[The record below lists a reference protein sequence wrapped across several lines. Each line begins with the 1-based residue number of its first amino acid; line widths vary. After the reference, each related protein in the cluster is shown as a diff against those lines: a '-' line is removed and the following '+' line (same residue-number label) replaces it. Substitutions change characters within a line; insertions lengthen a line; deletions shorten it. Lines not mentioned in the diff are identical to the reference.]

1 MAIKAPV
8 IFLKP
13 DPTPAIAKKISVR
26 GKHETKVSSLSQ
38 ILITNTEFKGKD
50 LNSLD

>member
-1 MAIKAPV
+1 MAIKPPV
-8 IFLKP
+8 VFLKP
-13 DPTPAIAKKISVR
+13 DPTPVTAKKISVR

-38 ILITNTEFKGKD
+38 ILITNTEFKGKE